1 MNNLAPLAATLA
13 LTATAPFLVLFGM
26 EDQQKITQCKQA
38 GHPVDYC
45 MLKYVGR

>member
-26 EDQQKITQCKQA
+26 EDQQRIEQCKER
-38 GHPVDYC
+38 HPVDYC